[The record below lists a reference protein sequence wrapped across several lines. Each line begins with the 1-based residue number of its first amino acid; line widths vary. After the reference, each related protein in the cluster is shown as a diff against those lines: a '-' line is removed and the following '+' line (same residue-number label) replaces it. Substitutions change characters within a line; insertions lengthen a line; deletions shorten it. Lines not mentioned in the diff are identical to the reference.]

1 MPSAR
6 RSQSDIAQHLM
17 DSATAYAHERGY
29 RLGDGAA
36 SLMQA
41 TMDKAAR
48 RISYRAGRMASAQL
62 SVLGQRERAEVEAQL
77 LAQAE
82 RQTHTL
88 IDAMI
93 ESSRIIPNYAAERPG
108 IIGEQTYD
116 GALSLICPLWPFC

>member
-1 MPSAR
+1 MPTAR
-6 RSQSDIAQHLM
+6 RRQSDIAQHLM
-17 DSATAYAHERGY
+17 HSATGYAGERGY
-29 RLGDGAA
+29 RLGDGAE

-41 TMDKAAR
+41 TMAKAAR
-48 RISYRAGRMASAQL
+48 RISYRAGRMVSAQPPVVGER
-62 SVLGQRERAEVEAQL
+62 SRAEVEAQL

-93 ESSRIIPNYAAERPG
+93 EASQVIPNYAAERPG

-116 GALSLICPLWPFC
+116 GALRLICPLWPFC